1 MQIGD
6 VVMVFNGKAGGMYCE
21 VVGVTEKRISVKSR
35 LLDKPVHI
43 SKKNYIMMVGDNLPE
58 ILERCY
64 V

>member
-21 VVGVTEKRISVKSR
+21 VTGVTDKRIQVQSKVM
-35 LLDKPVHI
+35 DKPVSI
-43 SKKNYIMMVGDNLPE
+43 SKKNYIKMVGDNLSKL
-58 ILERCY
+58 LEECY

>member
-21 VVGVTEKRISVKSR
+21 VMGVTDKRIQVQSKMM
-35 LLDKPVHI
+35 DKPVSI
-43 SKKNYIMMVGDNLPE
+43 SKKNYIMMVGKNLPE
-58 ILERCY
+58 MLERCY